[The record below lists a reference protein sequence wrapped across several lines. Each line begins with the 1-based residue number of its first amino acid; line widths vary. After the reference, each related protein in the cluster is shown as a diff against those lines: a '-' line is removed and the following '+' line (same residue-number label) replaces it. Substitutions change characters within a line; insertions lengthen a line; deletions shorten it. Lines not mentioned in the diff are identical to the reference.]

1 MESIYIRDIEA
12 GGSVFHLIVSRE
24 DLSHLYPGFSRYT
37 ISMQREG
44 SDPVLFRTNTYEYE
58 PDVPLRAKETA
69 LAKASEWERDLQS
82 DPAGFF
88 ERNPLP
94 PHRKISIPHHDVVI
108 IQASPRAGGNSGR
121 LAQWVQET
129 AEDAG
134 RSCTV
139 LYPHDMDIRECI
151 GCYQCFNTGYCI
163 FDDDMAGV
171 FKAIAGAGLVVICT
185 PVYTNTVP
193 ANLKT
198 LIDRFQAH
206 YAAQSLGATVPVKAK
221 GVILSVSGRPGQEN
235 FTCTR
240 KVLMPFM
247 NISGI
252 RPSGEVFIDGVDRS
266 GDIREIPGCRD
277 RVVKMI
283 RECLTG

>member
-1 MESIYIRDIEA
+1 MELLYTRDIEA
-12 GGSVFHLIVSRE
+12 DGSVFHLIVCRE

-37 ISMQREG
+37 VSMQREG
-44 SDPVLFRTNTYEYE
+44 SNPVLFRTNTYEYE

-134 RSCTV
+134 QCCTV

-151 GCYQCFNTGYCI
+151 GCYQCFNTGFCI
-163 FDDDMAGV
+163 FDDDMTGV
-171 FKAIAGAGLVVICT
+171 FEAIAGAGLIVICT

-206 YAAQSLGATVPVKAK
+206 YAAQSLGTAAPVEAK

-235 FTCTR
+235 FCCTR
-240 KVLMPFM
+240 KVLIPFM
-247 NISGI
+247 NIAGI
-252 RPSGEVFIDGVDRS
+252 RPYGEVFIDGVDRY

-277 RVVKMI
+277 RVVKTI
-283 RECLTG
+283 RGCLKG

>member
-1 MESIYIRDIEA
+1 M
-12 GGSVFHLIVSRE
+12 FHLIVSQE

-37 ISMQREG
+37 VNMQREG
-44 SDPVLFRTNTYEYE
+44 FDPVLFRTNTYEYE
-58 PDVPLRAKETA
+58 PDVPLRAGEEA
-69 LAKASEWERDLQS
+69 IQKATEWEEDLRG
-82 DPAGFF
+82 DPVGFI
-88 ERNPLP
+88 ERNLP
-94 PHRKISIPHHDVVI
+94 PLCRNIIIPHHDVVI
-108 IQASPRAGGNSGR
+108 IQASPRAGGNSGL
-121 LAQWVQET
+121 LALWVQET

-163 FDDDMAGV
+163 FDDDMEGV
-171 FKAIAGAGLVVICT
+171 FEAIAGAGLVVICT

-206 YAAQSLGATVPVKAK
+206 YAAQSLRTAVPVKAK
-221 GVILSVSGRPGQEN
+221 GVILSVSGRPGQDN
-235 FTCTR
+235 FTCIR

-247 NISGI
+247 NIAGI

>member
-1 MESIYIRDIEA
+1 MEPLYVRDIEA

-37 ISMQREG
+37 VSMQREG

-58 PDVPLRAKETA
+58 PDVPLRAGEAA
-69 LAKASEWERDLQS
+69 LAKALEWEQDLQS
-82 DPAGFF
+82 DPIGFF
-88 ERNPLP
+88 ERNTHSVRQNVSLP
-94 PHRKISIPHHDVVI
+94 PHDVVI

-129 AEDAG
+129 AEDVG
-134 RSCTV
+134 RSCTI

-163 FDDDMAGV
+163 FDDDMDGV
-171 FKAIAGAGLVVICT
+171 FEAIAGAELVVICT

-193 ANLKT
+193 ANLKV

-206 YAAQSLGATVPVKAK
+206 YAAQSLRTAVPVKAK
-221 GVILSVSGRPGQEN
+221 GAILSVSGRPGQEN

-247 NISGI
+247 NIAGI

>member
-1 MESIYIRDIEA
+1 MEPLYVRDIKA
-12 GGSVFHLIVSRE
+12 GESVFHLIASRE
-24 DLSHLYPGFSRYT
+24 DLSHLYPGFFRYT
-37 ISMQREG
+37 VSMQREG

-58 PDVPLRAKETA
+58 PDVPLRAGEAA
-69 LAKASEWERDLQS
+69 LAKASEWEQDLQS
-82 DPAGFF
+82 NPIGFF
-88 ERNPLP
+88 ERNTHSVRQNVSLP
-94 PHRKISIPHHDVVI
+94 PHDVVI

-151 GCYQCFNTGYCI
+151 GCYQCFNTGFCI

-171 FKAIAGAGLVVICT
+171 FDAIARAGLVVICT

-193 ANLKT
+193 ANLKV
-198 LIDRFQAH
+198 LIDRFQAY
-206 YAAQSLGATVPVKAK
+206 YAAQSLGAAAPVKAK

-247 NISGI
+247 NIAGI

-277 RVVKMI
+277 RIVKMI

>member
-1 MESIYIRDIEA
+1 MSGISKQADRCSILSSVGKTCLIFIR
-12 GGSVFHLIVSRE
+12 VF
-24 DLSHLYPGFSRYT
+24 PGIT
-37 ISMQREG
+37 VSMQREG

-58 PDVPLRAKETA
+58 PDVPLRAGEAA
-69 LAKASEWERDLQS
+69 LAKASEWEQDLQS
-82 DPAGFF
+82 DPIGFF
-88 ERNPLP
+88 ERNTHSVRQNVSLP
-94 PHRKISIPHHDVVI
+94 PHDVVI

-129 AEDAG
+129 AEDV
-134 RSCTV
+134 RSE
-139 LYPHDMDIRECI
+139 LYDTIPARYGYPRMHRLLPV
-151 GCYQCFNTGYCI
+151 FNTGYCI
-163 FDDDMAGV
+163 FDDDMDGV
-171 FKAIAGAGLVVICT
+171 FEAIAGAELVVICT

-193 ANLKT
+193 ANLKV

-206 YAAQSLGATVPVKAK
+206 YAAQSLGTAVPVKAK

-247 NISGI
+247 NIAGI